1 MIEAFLCFIA
11 PALSHP
17 TVCAVEDSFFLRFY
31 LSLFSPPSNVF
42 PYFILLAKFWLAFCV
57 WVFAYF
63 QPTPR
68 FRINSI
74 AFNHSSKASVG
85 FFFGCCLVLEAVKRQ
100 SGGEESEKENFD
112 RLLVLKRVK
121 TPGSS
126 ERVKVLPISLLF
138 RENRNKV
145 LREE

>member
-1 MIEAFLCFIA
+1 M
-11 PALSHP
+11 
-17 TVCAVEDSFFLRFY
+17 
-31 LSLFSPPSNVF
+31 
-42 PYFILLAKFWLAFCV
+42 
-57 WVFAYF
+57 
-63 QPTPR
+63 
-68 FRINSI
+68 
-74 AFNHSSKASVG
+74 
-85 FFFGCCLVLEAVKRQ
+85 LEAVKRQ

-145 LREE
+145 LREELTKNKEKRITQNDGDTGCGVNEKRFLFCLICSGIANSLKTKRKINHQANGYWVLLFYVYTFAYPSITKFSQSVFGI

>member
-1 MIEAFLCFIA
+1 MFGFLLTFSQHLGSA
-11 PALSHP
+11 STRLLSIIH
-17 TVCAVEDSFFLRFY
+17 LK
-31 LSLFSPPSNVF
+31 
-42 PYFILLAKFWLAFCV
+42 LLL
-57 WVFAYF
+57 
-63 QPTPR
+63 
-68 FRINSI
+68 
-74 AFNHSSKASVG
+74 G